1 MGVRKNSTT
10 PLEIPSMI
18 SPLVGA
24 SCARNTMFHFLS
36 LWERAVLRW

>member
-18 SPLVGA
+18 SPSVGA
-24 SCARNTMFHFLS
+24 GFARDTVFDFL
-36 LWERAVLRW
+36 LV